1 MMGNED
7 SPSLSSEIMSTSV
20 LNPSAPVFV
29 STSFKKGC
37 MATLQET
44 RVKNVGNI
52 IIAELNINSL
62 RNKFDS
68 LVELVRGKVDVL
80 VICET
85 KLDKTFTKNTFLIDG
100 YKKPYR
106 KDRNGDGGALLSMYE
121 QIFQVRKKRTIFP
134 LMYTISF

>member
-1 MMGNED
+1 M
-7 SPSLSSEIMSTSV
+7 T
-20 LNPSAPVFV
+20 
-29 STSFKKGC
+29 
-37 MATLQET
+37 TLQET

-68 LVELVRGKVDVL
+68 LVELVKGKVDVL

-106 KDRNGDGGALLSMYE
+106 KDRNGDGGGIAIY
-121 QIFQVRKKRTIFP
+121 VRADIPSQEKKDNFP
-134 LMYTISF
+134 SNVEAI